1 MVKTEMDLDEETLGT
16 ISELAEELETTRA
29 DVVRD
34 LLSYA
39 LKHMDEIY
47 SDEEPT
53 QYLEDD
59 EPEDEE

>member
-53 QYLEDD
+53 
-59 EPEDEE
+59 